1 VATVGLSGCGGWA
14 WASFGGVGTL
24 GSSDSFT
31 GRATMRTGAEADKAR
46 TRISLRGRRLLE
58 SPTMSGI
65 HDSILST
72 VGGTP
77 IVRLARIGRGLP
89 QELLGKCE
97 FMNPGGS
104 VKDRIGVR
112 MLEDAEKAGRIK
124 PGDTLIEA
132 TSGNTGI
139 GLALAAAVRGYRMII
154 TMPEK
159 MSREKQVVLEA
170 LGAEII
176 RTPTEAAYDSPES
189 HIGVARRLRS
199 VIPNAHIL
207 DQYGN
212 ESNPLAHEEGT
223 AAEIVEQTGGRIDA
237 VVMTAG
243 TGGTI
248 TGVAR
253 CMKKRAPHCKIIGVD
268 PEGSILAGPG
278 PIKSYK
284 VEGIGYD
291 FIPDV
296 LKVDLVDRWVK
307 SNDQDSFRVARQL
320 IRQEGLLVGGSSGAA
335 VWAAMQIAKDFPP
348 GARILCILTDS
359 VRNYLSKF
367 VDDRWMR
374 ENGFLEQDWAVGTIA
389 ELLRAMPRRE
399 VITVDVADPLSK
411 AVALFKERGFSQV
424 PVTDHGKLAGI
435 LTEADALR
443 VLVEGHANGKT
454 SIAEVMVR
462 KVSTIAP
469 HAPANELP
477 RIFERGEVALV
488 VDEARTVL
496 GLVTKLDMIEYLT
509 RKPSV

>member
-1 VATVGLSGCGGWA
+1 M
-14 WASFGGVGTL
+14 
-24 GSSDSFT
+24 GSVSFT
-31 GRATMRTGAEADKAR
+31 GGTNVRTARAADKAG
-46 TRISLRGRRLLE
+46 TCISLPGHSLLE
-58 SPTMSGI
+58 SQVMSGI
-65 HDSILST
+65 HDSILSA

-77 IVRLARIGRGLP
+77 VVRLARIGRHLD

-112 MLEDAEKAGRIK
+112 MLLDAEKSGRIK
-124 PGDTLIEA
+124 PGDTLIEP

-139 GLALAAAVRGYRMII
+139 GLALAAAVRGYRVII

-176 RTPTEAAYDSPES
+176 RTPTEAAWDAPES
-189 HIGVARRLRS
+189 HIGVARRLRD
-199 VIPNAHIL
+199 VLPNAHIL

-212 ESNPLAHEEGT
+212 PSNPLAHEEGT
-223 AAEIVEQTGGRIDA
+223 GVEICEQTGGKLDA

-253 CMKKRAPHCKIIGVD
+253 AVKKRIPNCKVIGVD

-296 LKVDLVDRWVK
+296 LKVNLVDRWVK
-307 SNDQDSFRVARQL
+307 SNDKDSFRIARQL
-320 IRQEGLLVGGSSGAA
+320 IRQEGLLVGGSAGSC
-335 VWAAMQIAKDFPP
+335 VWAAMQVAKDFGK
-348 GARILCILTDS
+348 GARILCLLPDS
-359 VRNYLSKF
+359 IRNYLSKF

-374 ENGFLEQDWAVGTIA
+374 ENGFLEEDWAIGTIA
-389 ELLRAMPRRE
+389 ELLRAMPRRD
-399 VITVDVADPLSK
+399 VVTVDVAEPLSK

-424 PVTDHGKLAGI
+424 PITDRGKLAGI

-443 VLVEGHANGKT
+443 VLVEGHVTGKT
-454 SIAEVMVR
+454 RVAEVMVR
-462 KVSTIAP
+462 KVSTVAP
-469 HAPANELP
+469 HTPASELP
-477 RIFERGEVALV
+477 KIFERGEIALV
-488 VDEARTVL
+488 VDESRTVV

-509 RKPSV
+509 RKPGV